1 MLIMSRSMDYPEL
14 LGMLKG
20 KRVAIWTCNTCARL
34 CNNIGGTES
43 CERLAERLS
52 KDGVQVTKVVSTSA
66 ACLEDKVIGKKDEVL
81 SGDPEV
87 ILSMTCSAG
96 ADNASRVFGKDIIN
110 PIITF
115 GYGIL
120 KEDGTPVLMKDGK
133 TTPVG
138 ELSQRSSPFV

>member
-14 LGMLKG
+14 LGMLRG

-43 CERLAERLS
+43 CERLAEKLS
-52 KDGVQVTKVVSTSA
+52 KDGVKVTKVVSTSA

-81 SGDPEV
+81 SGDPEI

-96 ADNASRVFGKDIIN
+96 ADNASRIFGKDVVN
-110 PIITF
+110 PVTTF

-120 KEDGTPVLMKDGK
+120 REDGTPVLMKDGDMI
-133 TTPVG
+133 PVG
-138 ELSQRSSPFV
+138 ELSQRSSPFI

>member
-1 MLIMSRSMDYPEL
+1 MDYPEL

-96 ADNASRVFGKDIIN
+96 ADNASRVFDKDIIN

-138 ELSQRSSPFV
+138 ELSQRSSPFI

>member
-1 MLIMSRSMDYPEL
+1 MSRSMDYPEL

-20 KRVAIWTCNTCARL
+20 KRVGIWTCNTCARL

-43 CERLAERLS
+43 CERLAEKLS
-52 KDGVQVTKVVSTSA
+52 KDGVKVTKVASTSA

-81 SGDPEV
+81 SGDPEI

-96 ADNASRVFGKDIIN
+96 ADNASRIFGKDVVN
-110 PIITF
+110 PVTTF

-120 KEDGTPVLMKDGK
+120 REDGTPVLMKDGDMI
-133 TTPVG
+133 PVG
-138 ELSQRSSPFV
+138 ELSQRSSPFI

>member
-20 KRVAIWTCNTCARL
+20 KKVSIWTCNTCARL

-66 ACLEDKVIGKKDEVL
+66 ACLEDKVIGKKDEIL
-81 SGDPEV
+81 SGQPDIV
-87 ILSMTCSAG
+87 LSMTCCAG
-96 ADNASRVFGKDIIN
+96 DSNARKVFGMETIN
-110 PIITF
+110 PITTHGF
-115 GYGIL
+115 GIL
-120 KEDGTPVLMKDGK
+120 AADGTPVLMDG
-133 TTPVG
+133 TPVG
-138 ELSQRSSPFV
+138 SLSDSSSPFI

>member
-43 CERLAERLS
+43 CERLAEKIS
-52 KDGVQVTKVVSTSA
+52 KDGVKVTKVASTSA

-81 SGDPEV
+81 SGDPEI

-96 ADNASRVFGKDIIN
+96 ADNASRIFGKDIIN
-110 PIITF
+110 PVITF

-120 KEDGTPVLMKDGK
+120 RKDGTPVLMKDGDMI
-133 TTPVG
+133 PVG
-138 ELSQRSSPFV
+138 ELSQRSSSFI

>member
-52 KDGVQVTKVVSTSA
+52 DDGVKVTKVVSTSA
-66 ACLEDKVIGKKDEVL
+66 ACLEDKVIGKKEEML
-81 SGDPEV
+81 SGDPEI

-96 ADNASRVFGKDIIN
+96 ADNASRIFGRDIVN
-110 PIITF
+110 PVITF

-120 KEDGTPVLMKDGK
+120 REDGTPVLMKDGK

-138 ELSQRSSPFV
+138 DLSPRSSPFI

>member
-1 MLIMSRSMDYPEL
+1 MLIMARSMDYPEL

-20 KRVAIWTCNTCARL
+20 KRVGIWTCNTCARL

-43 CERLAERLS
+43 CERLAEKLS
-52 KDGVQVTKVVSTSA
+52 KDGVKVTKVVSTSA

-81 SGDPEV
+81 SGDPEI

-96 ADNASRVFGKDIIN
+96 ADNASRIFGKDIIN
-110 PIITF
+110 PVITF

-120 KEDGTPVLMKDGK
+120 RKDGTPVLMKDGDMI
-133 TTPVG
+133 PVG
-138 ELSQRSSPFV
+138 ELSQRSSPFI

>member
-1 MLIMSRSMDYPEL
+1 MSRSMDYPEL

-20 KRVAIWTCNTCARL
+20 KRVGIWTCNTCARL

-43 CERLAERLS
+43 CERLAEKLS
-52 KDGVQVTKVVSTSA
+52 KDGVKVTKVVSTSA

-81 SGDPEV
+81 SGDPEI

-96 ADNASRVFGKDIIN
+96 ADNASRIFGKDVVN
-110 PIITF
+110 PVTTF

-120 KEDGTPVLMKDGK
+120 REDGTPVLMKDGDMI
-133 TTPVG
+133 PVG
-138 ELSQRSSPFV
+138 ELSQRSSPFI

>member
-1 MLIMSRSMDYPEL
+1 MSRSMDYPEL

-43 CERLAERLS
+43 CERLAEKLS
-52 KDGVQVTKVVSTSA
+52 KDAVKVTKVVSTSA

-81 SGDPEV
+81 SGDPEI

-96 ADNASRVFGKDIIN
+96 ADNASRIFGKDVVN
-110 PIITF
+110 PVTTF

-120 KEDGTPVLMKDGK
+120 REDGTPVLMKDGDMI
-133 TTPVG
+133 PVG
-138 ELSQRSSPFV
+138 ELSQRSSPFI

>member
-20 KRVAIWTCNTCARL
+20 KRVGIWTCNTCARL

-43 CERLAERLS
+43 CERLAEKLS
-52 KDGVQVTKVVSTSA
+52 KDGVKVTKVVSTSA

-81 SGDPEV
+81 SGDPEI

-96 ADNASRVFGKDIIN
+96 ADNASRIFGKDVVN
-110 PIITF
+110 PVTTF

-120 KEDGTPVLMKDGK
+120 REDGTPVLMKDGDMI
-133 TTPVG
+133 PVG
-138 ELSQRSSPFV
+138 ELSQRSSPFI

>member
-1 MLIMSRSMDYPEL
+1 MSRSMDYPEL

-20 KRVAIWTCNTCARL
+20 KKVSIWTCNTCARL

-43 CERLAERLS
+43 CERLAKKLS
-52 KDGVQVTKVVSTSA
+52 EDGAEVTKVVSTSA
-66 ACLEDKVIGKKDEVL
+66 ACLEDKVVGKKDEVL
-81 SGDPEV
+81 FGDPDA

-138 ELSQRSSPFV
+138 ELSQRSSPFI

>member
-34 CNNIGGTES
+34 CNNIGGTDS
-43 CERLAERLS
+43 CERLAEKLS
-52 KDGVQVTKVVSTSA
+52 KDGVKVTKVVSTSA
-66 ACLEDKVIGKKDEVL
+66 ACLEDKVIGKKDEIL
-81 SGDPEV
+81 SDDPDI

-96 ADNASRVFGKDIIN
+96 ADNASRVFGKDIVN
-110 PIITF
+110 PITTF

-120 KEDGTPVLMKDGK
+120 KEDGTPVLMKDGNM
-133 TTPVG
+133 TPVG
-138 ELSQRSSPFV
+138 ELSQLSSPFI

>member
-1 MLIMSRSMDYPEL
+1 MARSMDYPEL

-20 KRVAIWTCNTCARL
+20 KRVGIWTCNTCARL

-43 CERLAERLS
+43 CERLAEKLS
-52 KDGVQVTKVVSTSA
+52 EDGVKVTKVVSTSA

-81 SGDPEV
+81 SGDPEI

-96 ADNASRVFGKDIIN
+96 ADNASRIFGKDIIN
-110 PIITF
+110 PVITF

-120 KEDGTPVLMKDGK
+120 RKDGTPVLMKDGDMI
-133 TTPVG
+133 PVG
-138 ELSQRSSPFV
+138 ELSQRSSPFI

>member
-1 MLIMSRSMDYPEL
+1 MSRSMDYPEL

-20 KRVAIWTCNTCARL
+20 KRVGIWTCNTCARL

-43 CERLAERLS
+43 CESLAEKLS
-52 KDGVQVTKVVSTSA
+52 KDGEKVTKVVSTSA

-81 SGDPEV
+81 SGDPEI

-96 ADNASRVFGKDIIN
+96 ADNASRIFGKDVVN
-110 PIITF
+110 PVITF

-120 KEDGTPVLMKDGK
+120 REDGTPVLMKDGDMI
-133 TTPVG
+133 PVG
-138 ELSQRSSPFV
+138 ELSQRSSPFI

>member
-115 GYGIL
+115 GYGL
-120 KEDGTPVLMKDGK
+120 LTEDGVPVLVRDGENV
-133 TTPVG
+133 PVG
-138 ELSQRSSPFV
+138 TLSQSADPFI